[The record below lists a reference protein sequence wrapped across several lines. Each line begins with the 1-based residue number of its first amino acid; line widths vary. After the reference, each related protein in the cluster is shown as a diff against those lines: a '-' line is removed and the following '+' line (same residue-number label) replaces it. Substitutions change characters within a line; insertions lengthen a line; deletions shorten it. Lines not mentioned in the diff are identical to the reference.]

1 MNGLRLS
8 TIILAL
14 AAAQAVAQSPT
25 PAEIESQ
32 LDRARKSLPQ
42 QEYELRY
49 KFTPGEAIRWT
60 VTHQASTETK
70 IKGTTQTAESKTVS
84 TKVWT
89 VTEIG
94 DDGQV
99 TFVNSVE
106 KVNMWNKVTGR
117 PAVSYDSSKDDEVPP
132 VYEQAAKT
140 VGIPL
145 SRVTV
150 TTTGRI
156 KNQKKTTQNPDM
168 GLGQIIFP
176 FPDGPIKLGQSW
188 VVPNTVAVSLG
199 EGRVKQI
206 KIRQRY
212 TLEKVRNAVA
222 TIRLKTE
229 TVTPV
234 NDPRIESQLVQ
245 KLTTGEIKF
254 DLTAGRVRS
263 KSVEWDE
270 TVVGFSGPDSSM
282 QYLARFTEQLDTARE
297 TVASKPKQ
305 EPTPAEPT
313 PAEPIGPKLQ

>member
-1 MNGLRLS
+1 MEAMMNSLRLS
-8 TIILAL
+8 TLILMLATAN
-14 AAAQAVAQSPT
+14 AAAQSST
-25 PAEIESQ
+25 PADIESQ
-32 LDRARKSLPQ
+32 LERARQSIPQ
-42 QEYELRY
+42 QTFVLQY

-84 TKVWT
+84 TKVWK
-89 VTEIG
+89 VLKV
-94 DDGQV
+94 DDEGRV

-106 KVNMWNKVTGR
+106 QVNMWNKVTGR
-117 PAVSYDSSKDDEVPP
+117 PAVSYDSSQDEEVPP

-145 SRVTV
+145 SQVTV
-150 TTTGRI
+150 TNSGRI
-156 KNQKKTTQNPDM
+156 KAQKKTTQNPDM

-176 FPDGPIKLGQSW
+176 FPEEPIKIGQSW

-212 TLEKVRNAVA
+212 TLEKVRNSVA

-254 DLTAGRVRS
+254 DLSAGRVRS
-263 KSVEWDE
+263 KHVEWDE

-282 QYLARFTEQLDTARE
+282 QYLARFTEQLDTSR
-297 TVASKPKQ
+297 TNVAAKPSPQ
-305 EPTPAEPT
+305 PA